1 MSSGGAKTRAALLQA
16 LKAESRKSTLDGVF
30 FFQAVAE
37 RSGMNP
43 TDLQCVAVLTL
54 TGPITAG
61 QLAEKMGL
69 TTGAVTGVV
78 NRLERVGY
86 VRREP
91 DPKDGRRVII
101 RPVLEMLEQGGAG
114 FFGSPEGDMDALLEP
129 YSDRDLELF
138 LDFMQRANVATQ
150 VEIAKFRAAP
160 ADDDRGEFSA
170 PLGAVERGRLVF
182 VNGASRLALRA
193 MPGMDDLY
201 RAYFEGNAPKVE
213 FEAGTVTVSRS
224 RRFTLFDLRKH
235 AETFTLNPAVP
246 WEIEVRGGAARLEA
260 NLEGLELS
268 SFVLKGGIGDVVL
281 KLPEP
286 SGTVTVRLT
295 GGMAKASF
303 YRPAGVEVQLN
314 ARGGFSKL
322 AFDEQNLHGGGGK
335 VQLQSP
341 GYSKANDRYDIEI
354 SGGASEIAVQ

>member
-1 MSSGGAKTRAALLQA
+1 MSKERNELLRELA
-16 LKAESRKSTLDGVF
+16 EESRRSTLDSVYF
-30 FFQAVAE
+30 LQAVAE
-37 RSGMNP
+37 RSGMNL
-43 TDLQCVAVLTL
+43 TDLQCIAILIS

-61 QLAEKMGL
+61 QLAETTGL
-69 TTGAVTGVV
+69 TTGAVTGVID
-78 NRLERVGY
+78 RMERAGY
-86 VRREP
+86 VRREK
-91 DPKDGRRVII
+91 DPGDGRRVVVQ
-101 RPVLEMLEQGGAG
+101 PVLEALEQAGAG
-114 FFGSPEGDMDALLEP
+114 LFGPQEGQLDALMSE
-129 YSDRDLELF
+129 YDDRDLAIF
-138 LDFMQRANVATQ
+138 LDLMRKANTVTRE
-150 VEIAKFRAAP
+150 EIDRIRAA
-160 ADDDRGEFSA
+160 AGDKEGENPP
-170 PLGAVERGRLVF
+170 PLGSVERGRLVF
-182 VNGASRLALRA
+182 VNGTTRLTLRVASA
-193 MPGMDDLY
+193 MDTLY
-201 RAYFEGNAPKVE
+201 QANFEGTAPKVE
-213 FEAGTVTVSRS
+213 FEAGTVTVRRS

-268 SFVLKGGIGDVVL
+268 SFALKGGIGDVVL

-286 SGTVTVRLT
+286 LGTVKVRLT

-341 GYSKANDRYDIEI
+341 GYREANNRYDIEI